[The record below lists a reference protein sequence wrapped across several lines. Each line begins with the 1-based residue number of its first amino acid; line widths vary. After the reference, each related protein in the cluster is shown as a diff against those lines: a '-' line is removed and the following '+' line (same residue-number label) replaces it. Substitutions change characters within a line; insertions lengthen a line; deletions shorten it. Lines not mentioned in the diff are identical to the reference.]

1 MKRLLIYAS
10 LFSLTSCVYPYYTQK
25 RLVNDR
31 SFTANSNADVPLV
44 ASFHFSAG
52 QVRGSKRVIS
62 DTLEL
67 SIKMDSMIATT
78 LKEYAFSLDSLVN
91 DANLAVLIDP
101 SLRWN
106 RRRLIEFLRKQS
118 FDNNTLVP
126 IVCYNVSLEA
136 EKSGGGGIGPIY
148 ETGNDRY
155 HIVRDVYVAFY
166 QDEKLR
172 FLQRAIRFDEKIV
185 PAGTPITHEFPQAVL
200 DTLMHMALEPLL
212 KQMDK
217 NAAKQQKQ

>member
-1 MKRLLIYAS
+1 MNRLIIYVS
-10 LFSLTSCVYPYYTQK
+10 LFFLSSCVYPYYTQK

-31 SFTANSNADVPLV
+31 SLKVMSHAKVVDVS
-44 ASFHFSAG
+44 SFHFSAG
-52 QVRGSKRVIS
+52 QVRGSKRIIS

-67 SIKMDSMIATT
+67 TERMDSMIKVS
-78 LKEYAFSLDSLVN
+78 LKDYSFSIEGLVN
-91 DANLAVLIDP
+91 DADLAILIDP

-106 RRRLIEFLRKQS
+106 RKRLIEFLRAQS
-118 FDNNTLVP
+118 FDGNTLLP

-155 HIVRDVYVAFY
+155 HIAQQVYIAY
-166 QDEKLR
+166 YGNEKLMYLR
-172 FLQRAIRFDEKIV
+172 NISRWDEKIV

-212 KQMDK
+212 KQMEK
-217 NAAKQQKQ
+217 VR